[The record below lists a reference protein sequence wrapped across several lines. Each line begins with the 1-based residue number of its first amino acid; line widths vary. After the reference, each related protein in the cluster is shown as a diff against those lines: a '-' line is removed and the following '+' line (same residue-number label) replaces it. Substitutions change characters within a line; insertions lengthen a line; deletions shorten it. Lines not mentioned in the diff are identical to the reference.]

1 MPRDELWSLTR
12 RAIEDRVVAMRPTPA
27 RHPSTRSNSRFTIGR
42 DANGHW
48 IVADVKGL
56 CGGIFADR
64 SAAVHYALAECNYNP
79 GDVCAA
85 PEGQVLSLDVI
96 FDAALPAARRA

>member
-12 RAIEDRVVAMRPTPA
+12 RAIEDRITTMRPTRAPHPA
-27 RHPSTRSNSRFTIGR
+27 ARNNGRFTVGR
-42 DANGHW
+42 DATGHW
-48 IVADVKGL
+48 IVADVMGL
-56 CGGIFADR
+56 CGGIFANR

-96 FDAALPAARRA
+96 FEAASPAARRA